1 MGGCATKP
9 KVSKGDETE
18 APPPVPKEEVEAKE
32 VAIVGEEA
40 AKDEGVVADNDP
52 KRKSL
57 GFLFENDGKLGSSE
71 SDKSTN
77 DLVEQTSSETKK
89 ASDVLAEAK
98 PQENAHVKSP
108 ELVADTIEASNEK
121 KEIVKPTADSLET
134 EPSETIKEVK
144 SMENAKVDTLQ
155 EKIPKEKPVMPD
167 QTNGLETETSRKI
180 TEEKQVDTKTETA
193 EEKKIEDKPITD
205 EQKTDK

>member
-18 APPPVPKEEVEAKE
+18 ASPPVSKEEVEEKE
-32 VAIVGEEA
+32 VATVGEEA
-40 AKDEGVVADNDP
+40 AKDEGVVIDNDT
-52 KRKSL
+52 KRQSL

-77 DLVEQTSSETKK
+77 ELVDLTSSETRQ

-98 PQENAHVKSP
+98 PQENVHVKSS
-108 ELVADTIEASNEK
+108 ELVASTEASNEK

-144 SMENAKVDTLQ
+144 SVENAKVDTLE
-155 EKIPKEKPVMPD
+155 EKRPEEKPITPD
-167 QTNGLETETSRKI
+167 QTNSLETETLQKV
-180 TEEKQVDTKTETA
+180 TEDKQVDTKAETA
-193 EEKKIEDKPITD
+193 EEKKIEDKPITSD
-205 EQKTDK
+205 